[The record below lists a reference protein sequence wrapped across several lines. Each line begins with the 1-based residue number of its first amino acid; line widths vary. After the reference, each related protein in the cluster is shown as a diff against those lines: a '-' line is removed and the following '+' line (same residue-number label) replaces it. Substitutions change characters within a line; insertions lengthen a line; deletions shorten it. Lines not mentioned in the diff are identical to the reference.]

1 MNAKAEDYI
10 VTNDDVK
17 TAGAISYWRL
27 SGDTRLAA
35 LEAAWRAEGLDE
47 KLLPGEPSAEVAL
60 RRSVSAQESST
71 RRSFKIRGGDF
82 AGGWGLVEVNT
93 RDGHVNTTELLRAKW
108 DAGNQRIDIDSNYG
122 QLRYDV
128 YDRFPVE
135 RASLAPA
142 DISAWLIKLA
152 NGKSATSLRDSGGI
166 YFVPRG
172 HVEFWRQVG
181 RAVEKCGH
189 KVFKIPALHNT
200 EAVEAILDA
209 ITTEANAE
217 VEAIE
222 NDLEKIGDEAPGK
235 RALDSRATRC
245 RDLLKKVA
253 EYEALLG
260 VRLPEIQ
267 QRVEDLSSAV
277 ATAALAATGALSNAA

>member
-27 SGDTRLAA
+27 SGDTRLAD
-35 LEAAWRAEGLDE
+35 LTAAWAAEGLDE
-47 KLLPGEPSAEVAL
+47 KLLPGEPSPEVAL
-60 RRSVSAQESST
+60 RRAVGAQESST
-71 RRSFKIRGGDF
+71 RRSFKIKGGDF
-82 AGGWGLVEVNT
+82 AGGWGLVEVDT
-93 RDGHVNTTELLRAKW
+93 SLGHVQTYELLRAKW
-108 DAGNQRIDIDSNYG
+108 DAANQRIDIDASG
-122 QLRYDV
+122 HGLRNDV

-142 DISAWLIKLA
+142 DISSWLIKLA

-172 HVEFWRQVG
+172 HVDFWRSVG

-222 NDLEKIGDEAPGK
+222 ADLEKIGDDAVGK
-235 RALDSRATRC
+235 RGLASREKRC
-245 RDLLKKVA
+245 SELLKKVA

-277 ATAALAATGALSNAA
+277 ATAALAAAGVLSNAA

>member
-1 MNAKAEDYI
+1 MNAKAEDFI
-10 VTNDDVK
+10 VTKDDVK

-47 KLLPGEPSAEVAL
+47 KLLPSEPSPEVAL
-60 RRSVSAQESST
+60 RRSVGAQESST
-71 RRSFKIRGGDF
+71 RRSFKIKGGDF
-82 AGGWGLVEVNT
+82 AGGWGLVEVDT
-93 RDGHVNTTELLRAKW
+93 SGGHVQTYELLRARW
-108 DAGNQRIDIDSNYG
+108 DAGNQRIDIDTNHHG
-122 QLRYDV
+122 LNTEV
-128 YDRFPVE
+128 LNRFPVE

-142 DISAWLIKLA
+142 DISSWLIKLA

-172 HVEFWRQVG
+172 HVDFWRSVG
-181 RAVEKCGH
+181 RAVEQCGH

-222 NDLEKIGDEAPGK
+222 ADLEKIGDEAPGK

-253 EYEALLG
+253 EYETLLG

-267 QRVEDLSSAV
+267 ARVEDLSSAV
-277 ATAALAATGALSNAA
+277 ATAALVREGALSNAA